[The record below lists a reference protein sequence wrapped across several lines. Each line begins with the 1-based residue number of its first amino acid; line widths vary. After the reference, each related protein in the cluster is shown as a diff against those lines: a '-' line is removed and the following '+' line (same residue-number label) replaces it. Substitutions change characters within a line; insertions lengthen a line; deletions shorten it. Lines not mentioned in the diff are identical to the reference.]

1 MKKLLLLAFISI
13 MLVGCGDGIT
23 KSFSASG
30 DNPMW
35 SLSISKERDVRFSM
49 KGMEKEITFNM
60 GEEKYMEYL
69 HKHQDGDMLLEF
81 NILEREC
88 HNYSKEKT
96 DTRQVIIRLN
106 GDKFLGCG
114 EFRE

>member
-1 MKKLLLLAFISI
+1 MFVS
-13 MLVGCGDGIT
+13 CGDGDT

-35 SLSISKERDVRFSM
+35 SLSISKEREVRFSM
-49 KGMEKEITFNM
+49 KGMEKEITFKM
-60 GEEKYMEYL
+60 DDERFTEYL
-69 HKHQDGDMLLEF
+69 HKHQDSDMLLEF

-106 GDKFLGCG
+106 GEKFLGCG